1 MSISINDLNTFCRDV
16 VLPKL
21 VDNIHRI
28 GPTIFTLLDSPAKF
42 TGSTFSVPITYAKN
56 TNAQFYA
63 ANATLNVA
71 TIEQDTKVQ
80 YSPVRSN
87 TALTLEGLDMALN
100 QGDGKVLDMV
110 KERVKIAETSLKDL
124 FATSLFNT
132 TQSNAFNGLH
142 TIAAAGGTL
151 GGVAQSDVATW
162 QGSSGLNGCGGGPDS
177 STTALTQTAL
187 DLHYESA
194 MIGNEQPDYGVTTFA
209 IWSGI
214 VAKYLEAYMRYQNS
228 DTKMANLGF
237 QGIKYRNADF
247 YADANCASGSLWF
260 WIKAHTYFAVVPGYN
275 FKFIDFVYQP
285 NKDQQTAMIRWYGQ
299 LIEEERRSLAWM
311 SALTSVT

>member
-1 MSISINDLNTFCRDV
+1 MSISITDLNTFCRETV
-16 VLPKL
+16 VPKL

-28 GPTIFTLLDSPAKF
+28 GPTIFKLLDSPAKF
-42 TGSTFSVPITYAKN
+42 TGTPMSIAITYAKN
-56 TNAQFYA
+56 TNAQFYG

-80 YSPVRSN
+80 YTPVRSN
-87 TALTLEGLDMALN
+87 TALTLEGLDMAVN

-110 KERVKIAETSLKDL
+110 KERVKVAETSLKDL
-124 FATSLFNT
+124 FSSSLFAT
-132 TQSNAFNGLH
+132 TQSNAFTGLH
-142 TIAAAGGTL
+142 TVAAAGGTL

-162 QGSSGLNGCGGGPDS
+162 QGSSGLNGCGGGPDA

-194 MIGNEQPDYGVTTFA
+194 MMGNEQPDFGVTTYA
-209 IWSGI
+209 IYSGI
-214 VAKYLEAYMRYQNS
+214 VGKYMEPYMRYANA
-228 DTKMANLGF
+228 DTKMGNMGF
-237 QGIKYRNADF
+237 QGIKYRNSELW
-247 YADANCASGSLWF
+247 ADAQCATGSIWF
-260 WIKAHTYFAVVPGYN
+260 WNSNHLYMAVVPGYN

-299 LIEEERRSLAWM
+299 LICESRRSVAWM
-311 SALTSVT
+311 SAISSVT